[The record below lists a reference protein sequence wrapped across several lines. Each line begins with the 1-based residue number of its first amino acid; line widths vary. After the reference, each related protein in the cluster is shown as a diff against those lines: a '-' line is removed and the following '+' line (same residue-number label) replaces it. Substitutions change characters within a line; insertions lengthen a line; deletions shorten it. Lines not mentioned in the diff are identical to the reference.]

1 MNELVQNGA
10 GQGSQPSATAPAL
23 FLKGIDKS
31 FGAVHANRAIDLRVE
46 PGSIHGIVGENGA
59 GKSTLMR
66 IVFGFYKPDG
76 GHIQVNGEE
85 QYFKT
90 PKEAM
95 AAGIGMVHQHFM
107 LVENFTVLENV
118 VLGLGAGVTLKPQ
131 LSEARAKLVEIE
143 QRYGLEVDPDAL
155 IEDLSV
161 GERQRVEIL
170 KALYRDAQILIL
182 DEPTGVLTPQEA
194 DRLFEILAT
203 LKDQGRSVLLITHKL
218 KEIMAATDQVSI
230 MRQGEMVAHRATK
243 DTNREEL
250 AELMVGKKV
259 ALPQNEDKG
268 ADDKVILS
276 LKQVQVTDQD
286 GVERLKDISLD
297 VHAGEILGIAGV
309 AGNGQSELLEA
320 VAGMRPISSGQIE
333 LKGQMLLSADAP
345 SDPLKVRHQGVG
357 HVPEDCQKIGLVK
370 PMRADENI
378 ILGFH
383 KDAEFKSKGLLDL
396 KAISLAAKDYFE
408 HYDVRPRITDQLA
421 GDFSGG
427 NQQKIAM
434 AREVEHDPDLLLV
447 GQPTRGV
454 DIGAVA
460 FIHSRLLDLKKRGK
474 ALLLVSAD
482 LDELLALSD
491 RIIVMCDG
499 AIVGEAIPG
508 QVSEQDLGLMMAG
521 VSK

>member
-10 GQGSQPSATAPAL
+10 GQGSASSVSAPAL

-31 FGAVHANRAIDLRVE
+31 FGAVHANRGIDLRVE
-46 PGSIHGIVGENGA
+46 HATVHGIVGENGA

-66 IVFGFYKPDG
+66 IVFGFYKPDDG
-76 GHIQVNGEE
+76 VIEVDGVE
-85 QYFKT
+85 QHFKT
-90 PKEAM
+90 PKDAM

-118 VLGLGAGVTLKPQ
+118 ILGLGKGIALKPQ
-131 LSEARAKLVEIE
+131 LDEARAKLVEIE

-194 DRLFEILAT
+194 DRLFEILGT
-203 LKDQGRSVLLITHKL
+203 LKAQGRSVLLITHKL
-218 KEIMAATDQVSI
+218 KEIMAITDQVSI
-230 MRQGEMVAHRATK
+230 MRQGEMVAHRATAK
-243 DTNREEL
+243 TSREEL

-259 ALPQNEDKG
+259 ALPKNEDKG
-268 ADDKVILS
+268 AKEDIILS
-276 LKQVQVTDQD
+276 LRDVEMVD
-286 GVERLKDISLD
+286 GEGVRRLKDISLD

-320 VAGMRPISSGQIE
+320 VAGMRPITSGEIS
-333 LKGQMLLSADAP
+333 LKGQRLLDADHP

-357 HVPEDCQKIGLVK
+357 HVPEDCQKIGLVRA
-370 PMRADENI
+370 MRADENI

-396 KAISLAAKDYFE
+396 KAIKKTAQDYFE
-408 HYDVRPRITDQLA
+408 HYDVRPRIADQLA

-460 FIHSRLLDLKKRGK
+460 FIHSRLLDLKQRGK

-491 RIIVMCDG
+491 RILVMCDG
-499 AIVGEAIPG
+499 AVVGEAVPG
-508 QVSEQDLGLMMAG
+508 EVSEQELGLMMAG
-521 VSK
+521 VSQ

>member
-10 GQGSQPSATAPAL
+10 GQGSASSASAPAL

-31 FGAVHANRAIDLRVE
+31 FGAVHANRSIDLRVE
-46 PGSIHGIVGENGA
+46 PSTIHGIVGENGA

-76 GHIQVNGEE
+76 GTIEVNGVE
-85 QYFKT
+85 QHFKT
-90 PKEAM
+90 PKDAM

-118 VLGLGAGVTLKPQ
+118 ILGLGKGIALKPQ
-131 LSEARAKLVEIE
+131 LEEARAKLVEIE

-194 DRLFEILAT
+194 DRLFEILGT
-203 LKDQGRSVLLITHKL
+203 LKAQGRSVLLITHKL
-218 KEIMAATDQVSI
+218 KEIMAITDQVSI
-230 MRQGEMVAHRATK
+230 MRQGEMVAHRATRE
-243 DTNREEL
+243 TSREEL

-259 ALPQNEDKG
+259 ALPKNEDKG
-268 ADDKVILS
+268 GKEDIVLS
-276 LKQVQVTDQD
+276 LRELSVSDQD
-286 GVERLKDISLD
+286 GVARLKDINLD

-320 VAGMRPISSGQIE
+320 VAGMRPVS
-333 LKGQMLLSADAP
+333 KGSVALRGEKILDADHP

-357 HVPEDCQKIGLVK
+357 HVPEDCQKIGLVRA
-370 PMRADENI
+370 MRADENI

-383 KDAEFKSKGLLDL
+383 KDAEFKNKGLLDL
-396 KAISLAAKDYFE
+396 KAIQATAQTYFE
-408 HYDVRPRITDQLA
+408 HYDVRPRIPEQLA

-482 LDELLALSD
+482 LDELLSLSD
-491 RIIVMCDG
+491 RILVMCDG

-508 QVSEQDLGLMMAG
+508 EVSEQELGLMMAG
-521 VSK
+521 VAQ

>member
-1 MNELVQNGA
+1 VNELVQNGA
-10 GQGSQPSATAPAL
+10 GQGTNSSATAPAL

-31 FGAVHANRAIDLRVE
+31 FGAVHANQGIDLRVE
-46 PGSIHGIVGENGA
+46 PASIHGIVGENGA

-66 IVFGFYKPDG
+66 IVFGFYKPDAG
-76 GHIQVNGEE
+76 SVEVNGTA

-90 PKEAM
+90 PKDAM
-95 AAGIGMVHQHFM
+95 HAGIGMVHQHFM

-118 VLGLGAGVTLKPQ
+118 VLGLGSGVALKPQ
-131 LSEARAKLVEIE
+131 LNEARAKLVEIE
-143 QRYGLEVDPDAL
+143 KRYGLEVDPDAL

-203 LKDQGRSVLLITHKL
+203 LKAQGRSVLLITHKL

-230 MRQGEMVAHRATK
+230 MRQGQMVAHRVTK
-243 DTNREEL
+243 DTSREEL

-268 ADDKVILS
+268 AKDDIILS
-276 LKQVQVTDQD
+276 LSHVEMTDES
-286 GVERLKDISLD
+286 GVGRLKDISLD
-297 VHAGEILGIAGV
+297 IHAGEILGVAGV

-320 VAGMRPISSGQIE
+320 IAGMRPVSAGRID
-333 LKGQMLLSADAP
+333 LKGQLLLSADKP

-383 KDAEFKSKGLLDL
+383 KDAEFKNKGLLDL
-396 KAISLAAKDYFE
+396 KAIGQAAKDYFE

-491 RIIVMCDG
+491 RILVMCDG

-521 VSK
+521 VAQ